1 MASIQ
6 KKLHVK
12 YFQKCLQCL
21 PGPYSSLD
29 TNRLTVAYFCTS
41 ALDLLGALD
50 AVEAAPIVEWI
61 YAQQVVPPADGGA
74 GLPAER
80 RGGFRGGGY
89 NGAPFAAG
97 GAPSAHALDTAHIA
111 MTYTALA
118 VLTMLG
124 DDLGRVRRAETLAFV
139 RSLQGADGSF
149 RAYAGGEA
157 DMRFVYCAA
166 AICTLL
172 GDGVSGGG
180 GEWSGLDRE
189 AATAYVLSAVSYDAG
204 VGLGPGQE
212 GHGGSVYT
220 GIAALA
226 LLGTLD
232 RLPTP
237 RRLVDWCVARQVGG
251 FQGRPN
257 KDEDTCY
264 SFWIGATLALL
275 GEAAAPEAAAS
286 AAAAAA
292 AAPPPPRPPALAA
305 GAARLSDPAALA
317 AFSLRCE
324 CAPYG
329 GFAKCVGNH
338 PDVLHSYFALC
349 GLAIVGA
356 PGLRPLDCRLG
367 MTKRAAAAAGLRAA
381 EPEAVECE

>member
-1 MASIQ
+1 MVARR
-6 KKLHVK
+6 K
-12 YFQKCLQCL
+12 
-21 PGPYSSLD
+21 
-29 TNRLTVAYFCTS
+29 RLR
-41 ALDLLGALD
+41 
-50 AVEAAPIVEWI
+50 
-61 YAQQVVPPADGGA
+61 QGA
-74 GLPAER
+74 GAARSSWEGR
-80 RGGFRGGGY
+80 R
-89 NGAPFAAG
+89 
-97 GAPSAHALDTAHIA
+97 
-111 MTYTALA
+111 
-118 VLTMLG
+118 
-124 DDLGRVRRAETLAFV
+124 RRA
-139 RSLQGADGSF
+139 
-149 RAYAGGEA
+149 
-157 DMRFVYCAA
+157 AA
-166 AICTLL
+166 QAA
-172 GDGVSGGG
+172 
-180 GEWSGLDRE
+180 RE
-189 AATAYVLSAVSYDAG
+189 AARQARSLFSSRAR
-204 VGLGPGQE
+204 QE
-212 GHGGSVYT
+212 EARLAKAHEDT
-220 GIAALA
+220 MAEHAAALA
-226 LLGTLD
+226 RSEAD
-232 RLPTP
+232 
-237 RRLVDWCVARQVGG
+237 AAHHIAFAQVGG

-367 MTKRAAAAAGLRAA
+367 MTKRAAAAAGLRDA